1 MDFSTENIYALLFSL
16 LTIAC
21 GVFFG
26 WLLERFVLRRWFNDL
41 FLFSAL
47 KGVGVFAGLWVG
59 VRIALRY
66 HQLPESLQHTI
77 SALWQSVFILTVTVY
92 LARLVGRF
100 VTRKISD
107 MNGLLPTATLLQNV
121 AKAVIYIVGLLVLL
135 QTQGISVAPMLTAL
149 GVGGLAVALALQG
162 TLGNLFSGIQII
174 AARKIRLGHF
184 IRLEEGLEG
193 YVTDINWRSTS
204 ILALGNKTII
214 LPNAKLADSIIVN
227 TWEPD
232 PEIGVAIPVGVGYE
246 SDLEFVEQV
255 TLEVAKDLQDSHPGA
270 APNFEPVIRYNEF
283 GDSSINFKVI
293 LRAKEFTEQF
303 LMRHDFIKAL
313 HARYKKEGINIPF
326 PIRTI
331 QFSADS
337 PLPLKGWKN
346 IRQKGEMPEYGS

>member
-1 MDFSTENIYALLFSL
+1 MDFSTEIVYALLFSL
-16 LTIAC
+16 IAIA
-21 GVFFG
+21 GGIFVG
-26 WLLERFVLRRWFNDL
+26 WLLERYVLRRWFKDL
-41 FLFSAL
+41 FLFDAL

-66 HQLPESLQHTI
+66 HKLPESWQNTI
-77 SALWQSVFILTVTVY
+77 STLWQSVFMLAVTFY
-92 LARLVGRF
+92 LARLVGRL
-100 VTRKISD
+100 VTRKMSD
-107 MNGLLPTATLLQNV
+107 LNGLLPTATLLQNV
-121 AKAVIYIVGLLVLL
+121 AKAMVYIVGLLVLL

-162 TLGNLFSGIQII
+162 TLSNLFSGIQII
-174 AARKIRLGHF
+174 AAQKIRLGHF

-193 YVTDINWRSTS
+193 YVTDINWRSTT

-214 LPNAKLADSIIVN
+214 LPNAKLADSTIIN

-255 TLEVAKDLQDSHPGA
+255 TLEVAKALQNSHPGA
-270 APNFEPVIRYNEF
+270 APNFEPVVRYNEF
-283 GDSSINFKVI
+283 GDSSVNFKVI

-303 LMRHDFIKAL
+303 LMQHDFIKAL

-331 QFSADS
+331 QFDASS
-337 PLPLKGWKN
+337 PLPLKALKKVAQNGDDN
-346 IRQKGEMPEYGS
+346 V